1 VELQFEIPWIID
13 VMDNTLQK
21 TFGGMPNMEFVIG
34 PDGTLLASWN
44 WANPNELKELLEE
57 KVGPS
62 GISEEEWGELSQRRG
77 RRISLA
83 NNDEVPGTQVP
94 HSALSSLKVE
104 RISKIGGGNSPFTL
118 SAGTFPP
125 GITPNGQSRLYLTIQ
140 PDTDSGLHFDSKE
153 ASVVLLTDAKGIQ
166 FQKDEVKAGTL
177 RGGEDVYPHTVGA
190 NWTQEEGAENMEFI
204 ATVVAK
210 MAAGEEPVQEKTV
223 KFRIAGAI
231 PVISR
236 SMDEIL
242 ITQLPKK
249 NTLKKL
255 KSTLAKSEDVPFDVE
270 AFIQLDRSN
279 PGQGTGY
286 LVLKIDA
293 AGGYKWN
300 NLSDTQV
307 VKMNSVSG
315 VKLEKDTLMAGKRD
329 YEEDTD
335 DRIFTFKLALES
347 GVKQISFEVTPEAWV
362 CHSKQGWC
370 REFVVP
376 FKVTGKL

>member
-1 VELQFEIPWIID
+1 
-13 VMDNTLQK
+13 
-21 TFGGMPNMEFVIG
+21 MEFVIG
-34 PDGTLLASWN
+34 PDGKLLASWD
-44 WANPNELKELLEE
+44 WAKPNELKKFLEE

-62 GISEEEWGELSQRRG
+62 GIAEEEWQELSQRRG
-77 RRISLA
+77 RAVSYGG
-83 NNDEVPGTQVP
+83 NDEVPGTQVP

-104 RISKIGGGNSPFTL
+104 RISEEGDGKSPFTL
-118 SAGTFPP
+118 TAGTFPP

-140 PDTDSGLHFDSKE
+140 PDAGGGLHFDSKE
-153 ASVVLLTDAKGIQ
+153 ASVILLADAKGIV
-166 FQKDEVKAGTL
+166 FQKDELKAGVL
-177 RGGEDVYPHTVGA
+177 RRGEDIYPHTVGA
-190 NWTQEEGAENMEFI
+190 NWAQEEGTENMEFI

-210 MAAGEEPVQEKTV
+210 MAAGEEPVQEKTA

-231 PVISR
+231 PEISR

-242 ITQLPKK
+242 ANQLPKK

-255 KSTLAKSEDVPFDVE
+255 KSVLAKPEDVPFDVE
-270 AFIQLDRSN
+270 AFIQIDPSN
-279 PGQGTGY
+279 PSQGTGY

-293 AGGYKWN
+293 AGGCKWN
-300 NLSDTQV
+300 NLSDTQQ

-315 VKLEKDTLMAGKRD
+315 VKLEKDTLVAGKRD

-335 DRIFTFKLALES
+335 DRIFTFKLVLEPDA
-347 GVKQISFEVTPEAWV
+347 KQISFEVTPEAWV
-362 CHSKQGWC
+362 CHSGQGWC